1 MLKFRFFLILTKY
14 NNDFPKF
21 SWIIVSAIERRQKK
35 KEKNNPIMST
45 PSYVLSK
52 TSS

>member
-1 MLKFRFFLILTKY
+1 MLKFRFFSILTKY

-35 KEKNNPIMST
+35 KKKKKIT
-45 PSYVLSK
+45 Q
-52 TSS
+52 